1 LRLSQARRRRI
12 KIAVTC
18 LGVFIAVY
26 VGTSTLGAAAAMGIP
41 RLPLI
46 ASPASVGLTFQN
58 VSFDSRVDKVPL
70 DGWFIPASGDA
81 VLVLINGGFQNRV
94 DPVVDTLGLAHDL
107 QQQGYNILLF
117 DLRGRGDSGGTAHS
131 LSNENKDIG
140 GAVDYLESLGYP
152 ADKIGLI
159 GFCSGAANACIFAS
173 QNKIGG
179 LVLDA
184 CFPSV
189 EDMVDNQAANHDIPR
204 LLVDIFFPAVQIAG
218 KVFYGYTEINPID
231 VVSKIQCPIFFIHEQ
246 DDDLVSTGDDVALS
260 KASDNPTN
268 ILWQVNNTPHV
279 SAYQNYPEEYITK
292 VSDFFNSALNMNDQ
306 NGLPGQ

>member
-18 LGVFIAVY
+18 LGVIIAVY

-81 VLVLINGGFQNRV
+81 VLVIINGGFQNRV
-94 DPVVDTLGLAHDL
+94 DPVVDTLALAHDL
-107 QQQGYNILLF
+107 AQKGYNILLF
-117 DLRGRGDSGGTAHS
+117 DLRGRGDSGGKAYS

-140 GAVDYLESLGYP
+140 GAIDYLESRGYP
-152 ADKIGLI
+152 ANKIGLI
-159 GFCSGAANACIFAS
+159 GFCSGAANACTFAS

-189 EDMVDNQAANHDIPR
+189 EDMIDNQAANHDIPR

>member
-1 LRLSQARRRRI
+1 MRLTTVRRRRI

-18 LGVFIAVY
+18 LAVIMAVY
-26 VGTSTLGAAAAMGIP
+26 AGTSVLGAASALGIP

-70 DGWFIPASGDA
+70 DGWFIPSSGNA

-117 DLRGRGDSGGTAHS
+117 DLRGRGDSGGTANS

-140 GAVDYLESLGYP
+140 GAVDYLESLGFP

-189 EDMVDNQAANHDIPR
+189 ESMVYNQAANHGIPR
-204 LLVDIFFPAVQIAG
+204 PLVDAFLPAVRIAAE
-218 KVFYGYTEINPID
+218 VFYAYKEINPID
-231 VVSKIQCPIFFIHEQ
+231 VVGKIQCPIFFIHEQ
-246 DDDLVSTGDDVALS
+246 DDDLVSIADDIALD
-260 KASDNPTN
+260 KASGNPTDT
-268 ILWQVNNTPHV
+268 LWEVDGIPHV
-279 SAYQNYPEEYITK
+279 QTYRNYPVEYVTR
-292 VSDFFNSALNMNDQ
+292 VSEFFNSALNG
-306 NGLPGQ
+306 NGQ

>member
-1 LRLSQARRRRI
+1 MRLSQARRRRI

-18 LGVFIAVY
+18 LAVIIAVY

-140 GAVDYLESLGYP
+140 GAVDYLESLVYP
-152 ADKIGLI
+152 TVKIGLI

-189 EDMVDNQAANHDIPR
+189 EDMVDNQAGNHDIPQ

-231 VVSKIQCPIFFIHEQ
+231 VVNKIQCPIFFIHEQ

-279 SAYQNYPEEYITK
+279 SAYQDYPEEYIIK
-292 VSDFFNSALNMNDQ
+292 VSDFFNSALDMNVQ
-306 NGLPGQ
+306 NGLPDQ

>member
-1 LRLSQARRRRI
+1 
-12 KIAVTC
+12 
-18 LGVFIAVY
+18 

>member
-1 LRLSQARRRRI
+1 LPLTQARRRRI
-12 KIAVTC
+12 KIAITC
-18 LGVFIAVY
+18 FAVIVAVY
-26 VGTSTLGAAAAMGIP
+26 VGTSVLGAATAMSIP

-58 VSFDSRVDKVPL
+58 ISFDSRVDNVPL
-70 DGWFIPASGDA
+70 DGWFIPASGKA

-117 DLRGRGDSGGTAHS
+117 DLRGRGDSEGTAHS

-140 GAVDYLESLGYP
+140 GAIDYLESRGYP

-189 EDMVDNQAANHDIPR
+189 ESMVYNQAANHGIPQA
-204 LLVDIFFPAVQIAG
+204 LVDAFLPAVRVSAE
-218 KVFYGYTEINPID
+218 VFYGYKEINPID

-246 DDDLVSTGDDVALS
+246 DDDLVSSADDVALD
-260 KASDNPTN
+260 KASGNPADV
-268 ILWQVNNTPHV
+268 LWEVDATPHV
-279 SAYQNYPEEYITK
+279 ETYRNYPSEYVTK
-292 VSDFFNSALNMNDQ
+292 VSEFFNSALSAKDQ
-306 NGLPGQ
+306 

>member
-1 LRLSQARRRRI
+1 MQLTQARRRGI
-12 KIAVTC
+12 KITVTC
-18 LGVFIAVY
+18 LVVIMAVCA
-26 VGTSTLGAAAAMGIP
+26 GTSVLGAAAAMGIP

-70 DGWFIPASGDA
+70 DGWFIPSSGDA

-94 DPVVDTLGLAHDL
+94 DPVVDTLSLARDL
-107 QQQGYNILLF
+107 QHQGYNILLF

-140 GAVDYLESLGYP
+140 GAVDYLESKGYP
-152 ADKIGLI
+152 SNKIGLI

-189 EDMVDNQAANHDIPR
+189 ESMVYNQAANHGIPR
-204 LLVDIFFPAVQIAG
+204 PLVNTFLPAVRYAAE
-218 KVFYGYTEINPID
+218 VFYGYKEINPID

-246 DDDLVSTGDDVALS
+246 DDDLVSTTDDVALD
-260 KASDNPTN
+260 KASGNQTDA
-268 ILWQVNNTPHV
+268 LWEVDATPHV
-279 SAYQNYPEEYITK
+279 QTYRNYPVEYVTK
-292 VSDFFNSALNMNDQ
+292 VSEFFNTVLSMN
-306 NGLPGQ
+306 GQ

>member
-1 LRLSQARRRRI
+1 M
-12 KIAVTC
+12 
-18 LGVFIAVY
+18 AVY
-26 VGTSTLGAAAAMGIP
+26 VGTSVLGAATAMSIP

-58 VSFDSRVDKVPL
+58 ISFDSRVDKVPL
-70 DGWFIPASGDA
+70 DGWFIPASGKA

-117 DLRGRGDSGGTAHS
+117 DLRGRGDSEGTAHS

-140 GAVDYLESLGYP
+140 GAIDYLESRGYP

-189 EDMVDNQAANHDIPR
+189 ESMVYNQAANHGITQA
-204 LLVDIFFPAVQIAG
+204 LVDAFLPAVRVAAE
-218 KVFYGYTEINPID
+218 VFYGYKEINPID
-231 VVSKIQCPIFFIHEQ
+231 VVRKIQCPIFFIHEQ
-246 DDDLVSTGDDVALS
+246 DDDLVSTADDVALD
-260 KASDNPTN
+260 KASGNPADV
-268 ILWQVNNTPHV
+268 LWEVDATLHV
-279 SAYQNYPEEYITK
+279 ETYRNYPSEYVTK
-292 VSDFFNSALNMNDQ
+292 VSEFFNSALSVKDQ
-306 NGLPGQ
+306 

>member
-1 LRLSQARRRRI
+1 
-12 KIAVTC
+12 
-18 LGVFIAVY
+18 

-231 VVSKIQCPIFFIHEQ
+231 VVNKIQCPIFFIHEQ

>member
-1 LRLSQARRRRI
+1 MQLTQARRRGI
-12 KIAVTC
+12 KIVVTC
-18 LGVFIAVY
+18 LAVIMAVY
-26 VGTSTLGAAAAMGIP
+26 MGTSVLGAAAAMGIP

-58 VSFDSRVDKVPL
+58 ISFDSRVDKVPL
-70 DGWFIPASGDA
+70 DGWFIPSSGEA

-140 GAVDYLESLGYP
+140 GAIDYLESMGYP

-189 EDMVDNQAANHDIPR
+189 ESMVYNQAANHGIPR
-204 LLVDIFFPAVQIAG
+204 PLVDVFLPAVRIAAE
-218 KVFYGYTEINPID
+218 VFYGYKEINPID
-231 VVSKIQCPIFFIHEQ
+231 VVGKIQCPIFFIHEQ
-246 DDDLVSTGDDVALS
+246 DDDLVSTADDVALD
-260 KASDNPTN
+260 KASGNPTDV
-268 ILWQVNNTPHV
+268 LWEVDATPHV
-279 SAYQNYPEEYITK
+279 QTYRNYPVEYVTK
-292 VSDFFNSALNMNDQ
+292 VSEFFNTFLSMN
-306 NGLPGQ
+306 GQ

>member
-18 LGVFIAVY
+18 LGVIIAVY

-81 VLVLINGGFQNRV
+81 VLVIINGGFQNRV

-260 KASDNPTN
+260 KASDNQTN

-279 SAYQNYPEEYITK
+279 SAYQDYPEEYIIK

>member
-1 LRLSQARRRRI
+1 MTDGLFRHPGTLSWYI
-12 KIAVTC
+12 
-18 LGVFIAVY
+18 
-26 VGTSTLGAAAAMGIP
+26 
-41 RLPLI
+41 
-46 ASPASVGLTFQN
+46 
-58 VSFDSRVDKVPL
+58 
-70 DGWFIPASGDA
+70 
-81 VLVLINGGFQNRV
+81 INGGFQNRV

-107 QQQGYNILLF
+107 QQKGYNILLF
-117 DLRGRGDSGGTAHS
+117 DLRGRGDSGGKAHS

-140 GAVDYLESLGYP
+140 GAIDYLESRGYP

-279 SAYQNYPEEYITK
+279 SAYQDYPEEYITK
-292 VSDFFNSALNMNDQ
+292 VSDFFNSALNS
-306 NGLPGQ
+306 NGH

>member
-1 LRLSQARRRRI
+1 MQLTLARRRKI

-18 LGVFIAVY
+18 LAVIMAVY
-26 VGTSTLGAAAAMGIP
+26 VGTSVLGAAAAMGIP

-46 ASPASVGLTFQN
+46 ASPASIGLTFQN

-70 DGWFIPASGDA
+70 DGWFIQSSGDA

-117 DLRGRGDSGGTAHS
+117 DLRGRGDSGGTANS

-140 GAVDYLESLGYP
+140 GAVDYLESLGFP
-152 ADKIGLI
+152 ADKIGL
-159 GFCSGAANACIFAS
+159 CSGAANACIFAS

-189 EDMVDNQAANHDIPR
+189 ESMVYNQAANHGIPR
-204 LLVDIFFPAVQIAG
+204 PLVDAFLPAVRIAAE
-218 KVFYGYTEINPID
+218 VFYAYKEINPID
-231 VVSKIQCPIFFIHEQ
+231 VVGKIQCPIFFIHEQ
-246 DDDLVSTGDDVALS
+246 DDDLVSIADDIALD
-260 KASDNPTN
+260 KASGNPTDT
-268 ILWQVNNTPHV
+268 LWEVDGIPHV
-279 SAYQNYPEEYITK
+279 QTYRNYPVEYVTR
-292 VSDFFNSALNMNDQ
+292 VSEFFNSALNG
-306 NGLPGQ
+306 NGQ

>member
-1 LRLSQARRRRI
+1 
-12 KIAVTC
+12 
-18 LGVFIAVY
+18 
-26 VGTSTLGAAAAMGIP
+26 MGIP

-81 VLVLINGGFQNRV
+81 VLVIINGGFQNRV

-107 QQQGYNILLF
+107 QQKGYNILLF

-204 LLVDIFFPAVQIAG
+204 LLVDTFFPAVQIAG

-279 SAYQNYPEEYITK
+279 SAYQDYPEEYITK
-292 VSDFFNSALNMNDQ
+292 VSDFFNSALNS
-306 NGLPGQ
+306 NGH